1 MSFSKKDTSAI
12 KGIAILFMF
21 AYHCFST
28 YDRMQGVDV
37 SFYPFPSEFGV
48 YLSSQLNICVPIFL
62 FLSVYGMTISA
73 KKKYTGYHMEAR
85 QCTEFVCDRYVKLM
99 SSFWVP
105 FLFCE
110 IVSLFLNP
118 SSFSSYGSTVG
129 KVAASMAVEALG
141 FSEFFG
147 TPKHIGTWWYISLA
161 VLVIVVLPLLWA
173 LYRRYGSVL
182 LFGLFL
188 FLPPMLLD
196 TGKNMF
202 RFLLCIPLA
211 IFCADQG
218 LLERY
223 KNWSWCGRPL
233 LDGSLKVIWTF
244 IFLIFAMYIRK
255 TDWGSKYMEYPL
267 VTVVAFL
274 VILLAYAVL
283 DHMAPVRNVLIYLG
297 KHSGDMFF
305 IHTFF
310 RGIWFEGWLYSF
322 RHALLIELVLVIVT
336 LLCSHFLDL
345 VRELI
350 HYSELIQWMR
360 TFVVRIV
367 TGLEFGSGIKEK

>member
-37 SFYPFPSEFGV
+37 SFFPFPSQFGV
-48 YLSSQLNICVPIFL
+48 YLCAQLNICVPIFL

-73 KKKYTGYHMEAR
+73 KKKYPEYRMEAR
-85 QCTEFVCDRYVKLM
+85 QCTEFICDRYIKLM

-110 IVSLFLNP
+110 VVSLFLNP
-118 SSFSSYGSTVG
+118 SSFSAYGSTVG

-147 TPKHIGTWWYISLA
+147 TPKHIGTWWYLSLA
-161 VLVIVVLPLLWA
+161 ILTIVLLPLLWSW
-173 LYRRYGSVL
+173 YRRWGSVL

-196 TGKNMF
+196 TGKNMA

-223 KNWSWCGRPL
+223 KKWSWCGKPS

-244 IFLIFAMYIRK
+244 IFLIIAMYIRK
-255 TDWGSKYMEYPL
+255 TDWGVKYLEYPL

-274 VILLAYAVL
+274 VILLAYSVL
-283 DHMAPVRNVLIYLG
+283 DHLPPIRAVLIYLG
-297 KHSGDMFF
+297 NHSGDMFF

-310 RGIWFEGWLYSF
+310 RGIWFEGWLYSHG
-322 RHALLIELVLVIVT
+322 HALLIEAVLVIVT

-345 VRELI
+345 VRWLI
-350 HYSELIQWMR
+350 RYPKLIQWMR
-360 TFVVRIV
+360 NFTVQTV
-367 TGLEFGSGIKEK
+367 TAIEFGTGTRRK

>member
-161 VLVIVVLPLLWA
+161 VLVIVVLPLLWV

-218 LLERY
+218 QV
-223 KNWSWCGRPL
+223 
-233 LDGSLKVIWTF
+233 GS
-244 IFLIFAMYIRK
+244 
-255 TDWGSKYMEYPL
+255 
-267 VTVVAFL
+267 
-274 VILLAYAVL
+274 
-283 DHMAPVRNVLIYLG
+283 
-297 KHSGDMFF
+297 
-305 IHTFF
+305 
-310 RGIWFEGWLYSF
+310 
-322 RHALLIELVLVIVT
+322 
-336 LLCSHFLDL
+336 
-345 VRELI
+345 
-350 HYSELIQWMR
+350 
-360 TFVVRIV
+360 
-367 TGLEFGSGIKEK
+367 

>member
-37 SFYPFPSEFGV
+37 SFFPLPSGFGV

-73 KKKYTGYHMEAR
+73 KKRYPGYKMEAR
-85 QCTEFVCDRYVKLM
+85 QCTEFVCDRYIKLM

-105 FLFCE
+105 FFFCE
-110 IVSLFLNP
+110 VVSLFLNP

-161 VLVIVVLPLLWA
+161 VLVIVLLPLLWS
-173 LYRRYGSVL
+173 LYRKYGSVL
-182 LFGLFL
+182 LFSIFL

-196 TGKNMF
+196 TGKNMA

-211 IFCADQG
+211 IFCADQR

-223 KNWSWCGRPL
+223 KNWSWCGKPA

-244 IFLIFAMYIRK
+244 IFLVLAMYIRK
-255 TDWGSKYMEYPL
+255 TDWGIRYLEYPL
-267 VTVVAFL
+267 VTLVAFL
-274 VILLAYAVL
+274 VILLAYSVL
-283 DHMAPVRNVLIYLG
+283 DHLPLLRRFFIYLG
-297 KHSGDMFF
+297 NHSGDMFY

-322 RHALLIELVLVIVT
+322 RHALLIEVVLVIVT

-345 VRELI
+345 VRKWS
-350 HYSELIQWMR
+350 HYSQFIQWLGV
-360 TFVVRIV
+360 FVVRV
-367 TGLEFGSGIKEK
+367 VRGLEIGAKREK